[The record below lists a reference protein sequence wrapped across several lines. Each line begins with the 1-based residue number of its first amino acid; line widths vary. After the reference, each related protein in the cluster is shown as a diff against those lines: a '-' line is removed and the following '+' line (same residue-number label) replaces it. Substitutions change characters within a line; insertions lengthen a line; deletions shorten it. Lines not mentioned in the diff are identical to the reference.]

1 MLPCFVCCFQ
11 EVWCQLLSYHGVI
24 YLIFWRAALRTL
36 SLKSNILLGYVS
48 RMIIMGANHYI
59 INFSQYPV
67 AISMCKISLFL
78 ELHFLDTLFFFFK
91 DSSCT
96 CYIFFVLHFFQ
107 LLSLDL
113 FSFFLYLIFKKLF
126 PCFSSMPLTKFSFE
140 SILPQGLFYLVF
152 ISNMM
157 LSFSSLF
164 SPEFY
169 QFLLHFLLSFCVFCP
184 FLS

>member
-1 MLPCFVCCFQ
+1 MSQRWSLWEPIIT
-11 EVWCQLLSYHGVI
+11 L
-24 YLIFWRAALRTL
+24 LIFPSTQWPFQCVKL
-36 SLKSNILLGYVS
+36 
-48 RMIIMGANHYI
+48 
-59 INFSQYPV
+59 
-67 AISMCKISLFL
+67 SLFL
-78 ELHFLDTLFFFFK
+78 ELHFLDSLVFFSK

-126 PCFSSMPLTKFSFE
+126 PCFSSMPLIKFSFE
-140 SILPQGLFYLVF
+140 SILPRGLFYLVF

-164 SPEFY
+164 FPEFY
-169 QFLLHFLLSFCVFCP
+169 QLLLHFLLGFFCP